1 MGCVKACI
9 CASMSL
15 SLQRDAYVY
24 GYYGY
29 YGNVEIDE
37 GISNVIFDRP

>member
-24 GYYGY
+24 GYYG
-29 YGNVEIDE
+29 NVEIDE